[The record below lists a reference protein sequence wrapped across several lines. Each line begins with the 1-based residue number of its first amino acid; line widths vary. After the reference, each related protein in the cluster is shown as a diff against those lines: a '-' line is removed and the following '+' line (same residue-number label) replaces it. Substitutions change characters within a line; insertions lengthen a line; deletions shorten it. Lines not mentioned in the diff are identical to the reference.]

1 MKNEIEEK
9 KRYYTQSGKHKRDHY
24 KGPCKELP
32 K

>member
-1 MKNEIEEK
+1 MKNEIKEK
-9 KRYYTQSGKHKRDHY
+9 KRYYTQTRKHERDH